1 MPNNKQHAFIIL
13 AIILLLIVLL
23 WQMRFK
29 NSDSSLAYDFAVSDT
44 ASISK
49 IFIADMKGNSI
60 NLDKTE
66 NNWQIN
72 NRYKVKNNSME
83 IILQT
88 IKNIS
93 VQRPVSESRYNKV
106 IQDLATNGVKIEIY
120 QNREQKPTKIYTIGS
135 NTSDHSGTYMLLKN
149 QEQPYIMHIVGFNGI
164 LGPRYGL
171 QGQEVNTTIWR
182 DRNIFKLKA
191 EEIKSLQLINEKG
204 MDSSFTIKNERENL
218 TLFDFQQIKIKSRK
232 ETLLSYLNL
241 FQNINC
247 ESFKDES
254 VREKLA
260 DEKKLYTF
268 IIEHQ
273 NGVDSLSIYQMRDKK
288 KSKTEAEKYTV
299 ERMYAVLNSG
309 DVMLIQNYVFNKLL
323 ITVEQLKE
331 E

>member
-1 MPNNKQHAFIIL
+1 MPNNKQHTFIIL

-135 NTSDHSGTYMLLKN
+135 NTSDHSGTYMLLKKS
-149 QEQPYIMHIVGFNGI
+149 
-164 LGPRYGL
+164 R
-171 QGQEVNTTIWR
+171 TTI
-182 DRNIFKLKA
+182 
-191 EEIKSLQLINEKG
+191 
-204 MDSSFTIKNERENL
+204 
-218 TLFDFQQIKIKSRK
+218 
-232 ETLLSYLNL
+232 
-241 FQNINC
+241 
-247 ESFKDES
+247 
-254 VREKLA
+254 
-260 DEKKLYTF
+260 
-268 IIEHQ
+268 H
-273 NGVDSLSIYQMRDKK
+273 
-288 KSKTEAEKYTV
+288 
-299 ERMYAVLNSG
+299 YAHRW
-309 DVMLIQNYVFNKLL
+309 F
-323 ITVEQLKE
+323 
-331 E
+331 

>member
-1 MPNNKQHAFIIL
+1 MPNNIKHTFIIL
-13 AIILLLIVLL
+13 TIILLLIVLL

-29 NSDSSLAYDFAVSDT
+29 NSESSLSYDFAVSDT

-60 NLDKTE
+60 SLDKTE

-120 QNREQKPTKIYTIGS
+120 QNREQKPTRIYTIGS
-135 NTSDHSGTYMLLKN
+135 NTSNHSGTYMLLKD

-218 TLFDFQQIKIKSRK
+218 TLFDFQQIKIKSQK

-260 DEKKLYTF
+260 DEKKTLHFHY
-268 IIEHQ
+268 
-273 NGVDSLSIYQMRDKK
+273 
-288 KSKTEAEKYTV
+288 
-299 ERMYAVLNSG
+299 
-309 DVMLIQNYVFNKLL
+309 
-323 ITVEQLKE
+323 
-331 E
+331 